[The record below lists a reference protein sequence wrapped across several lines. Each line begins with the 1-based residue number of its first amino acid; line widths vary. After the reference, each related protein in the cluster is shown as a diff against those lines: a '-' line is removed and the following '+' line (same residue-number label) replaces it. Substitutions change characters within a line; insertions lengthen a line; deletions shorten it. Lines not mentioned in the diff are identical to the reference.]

1 MQKVN
6 QANYKLKKEKA
17 VPVVKIDP
25 KLSEKQ
31 VTGQDV
37 MNYLADKVFAH
48 RGFILLTALILSWT
62 FFLVRS

>member
-1 MQKVN
+1 MSKVK
-6 QANYKLKKEKA
+6 QVEYKPKKEKV
-17 VPVVKIDP
+17 VPLP
-25 KLSEKQ
+25 AQPEKQ

-37 MNYLADKVFAH
+37 LDYFGARVFEH